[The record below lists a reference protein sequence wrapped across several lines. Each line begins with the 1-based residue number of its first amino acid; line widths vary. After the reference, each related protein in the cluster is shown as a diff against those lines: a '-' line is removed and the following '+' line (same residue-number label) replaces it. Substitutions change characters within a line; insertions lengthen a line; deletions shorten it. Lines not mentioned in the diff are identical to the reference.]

1 MKFPQLFTKIPTHK
15 RFGYSPRH
23 YDPLED
29 EIKEREQRLK
39 NEFEKEH
46 QLKKETEAINEGEE
60 EGHRQR
66 ISGSFR
72 AAKKTAPVQSDPSA
86 SMMRLALML
95 VMVIGF
101 IGYLQFGSVA
111 LYGVALVVVPAYLY
125 LKFRKLKRG

>member
-1 MKFPQLFTKIPTHK
+1 MKFPQIFTKIPAHK

-29 EIKEREQRLK
+29 EMKEREQRLK
-39 NEFEKEH
+39 VEFEKES
-46 QLKKETEAINEGEE
+46 QLKKEAETTSESE
-60 EGHRQR
+60 EGYRTR
-66 ISGSFR
+66 MSGSFR
-72 AAKKTAPVQSDPSA
+72 SAKKSAPVQSDPSA

-101 IGYLQFGSVA
+101 IGYLQFGNVA
-111 LYGVALVVVPAYLY
+111 LYGVAIVVVPAYLY

>member
-1 MKFPQLFTKIPTHK
+1 MKFPQLFTRIPGHK

-39 NEFEKEH
+39 EEFEKESK
-46 QLKKETEAINEGEE
+46 LKNEAEAVSENEE
-60 EGHRQR
+60 EGYRTR
-66 ISGSFR
+66 MAGSFR
-72 AAKKTAPVQSDPSA
+72 TAKKSAPVQSDPSA

-101 IGYLQFGSVA
+101 IAYLQFGNVA
-111 LYGVALVVVPAYLY
+111 LYGVALVIAPAYLY
-125 LKFRKLKRG
+125 LKFRKLKR